1 MSGCIRNMGIKYTF
15 RVENGG
21 YDNMFVDLMETELE
35 QARKN
40 HKNISIGIV
49 NLNRIYNELTE
60 EQKRS
65 LDESFRIIWENI
77 RRQ

>member
-1 MSGCIRNMGIKYTF
+1 M
-15 RVENGG
+15 ENGG

-65 LDESFRIIWENI
+65 LNESFRIIWENI